1 MMSETPKRYHLAS
14 EVNELRMALSS
25 LVGVVEFVMRSEYT
39 RKEMRDVLRESEHVL
54 VAYKLL
60 GMEPPK

>member
-1 MMSETPKRYHLAS
+1 MSETPKRYHLAS